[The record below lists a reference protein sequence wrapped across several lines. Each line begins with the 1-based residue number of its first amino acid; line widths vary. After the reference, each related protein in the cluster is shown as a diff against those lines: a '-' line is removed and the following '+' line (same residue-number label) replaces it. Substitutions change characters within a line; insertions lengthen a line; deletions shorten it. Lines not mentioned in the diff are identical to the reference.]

1 MKLHFRPFVHPL
13 WPAKTSNHRSCH
25 DKRIKRSSKEHC
37 WIINH
42 LLDSV
47 CVRKVNIHKS
57 QYCDYMACYAFARI
71 TSPARI
77 LSFRLNATKSEIFLG
92 SVQQHLLSMSK
103 HLQTKRVV
111 LIRLIKKLS
120 NMARARAN
128 SYRLPLWVTSEREN
142 KLVVIDS
149 ISYYELLVLKPMPPP
164 HFRLRPPP
172 PWEAGTETHTQ
183 MCEKG
188 DDGERNQVFSSNT

>member
-1 MKLHFRPFVHPL
+1 
-13 WPAKTSNHRSCH
+13 
-25 DKRIKRSSKEHC
+25 
-37 WIINH
+37 
-42 LLDSV
+42 
-47 CVRKVNIHKS
+47 
-57 QYCDYMACYAFARI
+57 MACYAFARI

-77 LSFRLNATKSEIFLG
+77 LSFRLNATKSEIFLD

-120 NMARARAN
+120 NMARTRAN

-149 ISYYELLVLKPMPPP
+149 ISYYELLLGSKANATPA
-164 HFRLRPPP
+164 LYA
-172 PWEAGTETHTQ
+172 EATTAVRGRNRNTHSNVRKGGRRRRRAKEIRFSRQTPKLSLFKQTQ
-183 MCEKG
+183 LP
-188 DDGERNQVFSSNT
+188 RRVFIVTLCKSADVS